1 MDFTSTLNNAFT
13 GSNKNIEMY
22 HSTNNDLSIILA
34 GNHLNEVNLNSDY
47 DSGFCSYINQST
59 ILAGNV
65 STFDHSNKKCSITRG
80 KENRITFDEN
90 ESVDEDNEIDVLNT
104 NIDAICDQSE
114 MFYDSLECK
123 IDSSETTTESVNNTS
138 QEGKL
143 TPLIDVQS
151 SEQSNGTFRVQICIK
166 GFKEENKPV
175 TNLKFKQ
182 VTHGVYDNFNKKAAR
197 RSKLANFNR
206 SSKTIEKN
214 KAIVGTPNFEDFDN
228 KENYDPKNIAQFSM
242 RSCIN
247 FNKLDR
253 NCL

>member
-1 MDFTSTLNNAFT
+1 MKSCSWKQCPYVNAFI

-34 GNHLNEVNLNSDY
+34 GNHLNGVNLNSDY
-47 DSGFCSYINQST
+47 DSVFCSYINQST

-65 STFDHSNKKCSITRG
+65 ATIDHSNKKCTITRG
-80 KENRITFDEN
+80 KENTVTFDEN

-123 IDSSETTTESVNNTS
+123 IDSSATTTETVNNNF
-138 QEGKL
+138 QEGNL
-143 TPLIDVQS
+143 TRLIDVKS

-175 TNLKFKQ
+175 INLKFKQ
-182 VTHGVYDNFNKKAAR
+182 VTHDNFNKKAR
-197 RSKLANFNR
+197 KSKLANFNR

-214 KAIVGTPNFEDFDN
+214 KAIVGTSNFEDFDN
-228 KENYDPKNIAQFSM
+228 KENYDPKNVI
-242 RSCIN
+242 
-247 FNKLDR
+247 
-253 NCL
+253 